1 MRHAPWL
8 VLASLFATITY
19 ATDALAADPPRAE
32 RYLTEGRLA
41 DGQRELTSYLKQN
54 PADDQA
60 RFGLGTLQFVRAV
73 EHLAQTLYQFG
84 AVGPKSRLTQQIPFL
99 RVAVPENPSPDK
111 VRYADVRRM
120 LQNLLDD
127 LTAAEKTLADIK
139 DERVKLP
146 LHFGLIRLDVNG
158 DGQTADGEV
167 LWKIYAE
174 LNRGIRLNNEFA
186 PEHAEQFVIAFD
198 YGDVHWLRGY
208 CHLLSAMC
216 ETILAYDQQ
225 DLFNAVAHQLFDNPD
240 VPALPKDIILR
251 QDPNNP
257 WMDDIADAI
266 AGIHMMR
273 FPLKEPE
280 RMKSALAHLESVIDL
295 SRQSWKAI
303 QAETDDDREWIP
315 NSKQGG
321 VIPGVRVTAEM
332 IAGWHEFLGE
342 AEKMLAGK
350 KLIPHWRFSAKY
362 GINLRRV
369 FLEPREFDVV
379 MWAHGSAAVPYAEE
393 GPVARG
399 ETWNRMES
407 IFGGQFIGFAFWFN

>member
-1 MRHAPWL
+1 MRRAPWL
-8 VLASLFATITY
+8 LFAVLL
-19 ATDALAADPPRAE
+19 ATSIDARPASAAEPARVE
-32 RYLTEGRLA
+32 QYLTEGRLA
-41 DGQRELTSYLKQN
+41 DGERELAAYLKQN
-54 PADDQA
+54 PADDRA
-60 RFGLGTLQFVRAV
+60 RFGLGTLQFVRSI

-84 AVGPKSRLTQQIPFL
+84 ALGSESRLGRQIPFL
-99 RVAVPENPSPDK
+99 RVSVPQNPNPDK

-120 LQNLLDD
+120 VANLLDD
-127 LTAAEKTLADIK
+127 LTAAEKTLAAIK

-158 DGQTADGEV
+158 DGKTADSEV

-174 LNRGIRLNNEFA
+174 LNRGIRLGDEFA
-186 PEHAEQFVIAFD
+186 PAHAEGFVITFD

-208 CHLLSAMC
+208 CHLLSAMG
-216 ETILAYDQQ
+216 ETVLAYDQQ
-225 DLFNAVAHQLFDNPD
+225 DLFNAVAHQLFDKPD
-240 VPALPKDIILR
+240 VPALPKDIFVGR
-251 QDPNNP
+251 DPNNP
-257 WMDDIADAI
+257 WMDEIADAI
-266 AGIHMMR
+266 AGIHLSR

-280 RMKSALAHLESVIDL
+280 RMKAALAHLESVIDH

-315 NSKQGG
+315 NSKQTGI
-321 VIPGVRVTAEM
+321 IPNVRVTAEM
-332 IAGWHEFLGE
+332 IAGWHEFLDE

-350 KLIPHWRFSAKY
+350 KLIPHWRFNAQH

-379 MWAHGSAAVPYAEE
+379 LWAHGAAAVPYAEE
-393 GPVARG
+393 GPVVRG

>member
-1 MRHAPWL
+1 MRSAL
-8 VLASLFATITY
+8 GLLFALSIG
-19 ATDALAADPPRAE
+19 ALALPALADDPPRVE

-41 DGQRELTSYLKQN
+41 DGQRELAAYLQQN

-73 EHLAQTLYQFG
+73 EHLAQSLYQFG
-84 AVGPKSRLTQQIPFL
+84 AVGPKSRLAQQVPFL
-99 RVAVPENPSPDK
+99 RLAVPENPDPDK
-111 VRYADVRRM
+111 IRYADVRRM

-127 LTAAEKTLADIK
+127 LTAADKTLADIK
-139 DERVKLP
+139 DEQVKLP

-158 DGQTADGEV
+158 DGKTADSEV
-167 LWKIYAE
+167 LWKIYAA
-174 LNRGIRLNNEFA
+174 LNRGIRLGDQFK
-186 PEHAEQFVIAFD
+186 PEHAEAFVISFD
-198 YGDVHWLRGY
+198 YGDMHWLRGY

-216 ETILAYDQQ
+216 ETVLAYDQQ

-240 VPALPKDIILR
+240 VPALPREIFAGRDG
-251 QDPNNP
+251 NNR
-257 WMDDIADAI
+257 WMDDLADAI
-266 AGIHMMR
+266 AAIHLSR

-280 RMKSALAHLESVIDL
+280 RMKASLAHLERVIDH
-295 SRQSWKAI
+295 SRKSWQAI
-303 QAETDDDREWIP
+303 QAETDDESEWIP
-315 NSKQGG
+315 NSKQTG

-332 IAGWHEFLGE
+332 IAGWHEFLNEG
-342 AEKMLAGK
+342 EKMLAGK
-350 KLIPHWRFSAKY
+350 KLIPHWRFNAEH

-379 MWAHGSAAVPYAEE
+379 LWAHGSAAVPYAEK
-393 GPVARG
+393 GIVVRG

>member
-1 MRHAPWL
+1 MRCAL
-8 VLASLFATITY
+8 LLAGVLAICWSPRP
-19 ATDALAADPPRAE
+19 ALADDPPRVE
-32 RYLTEGRLA
+32 RYLIDGRLA
-41 DGQRELTSYLKQN
+41 DGQRELAAHLKDH

-73 EHLAQTLYQFG
+73 EHLAQSLYQFG
-84 AVGPKSRLTQQIPFL
+84 AVGPKSRLTQQVPFL
-99 RVAVPENPSPDK
+99 RIAVPENPQPDK

-158 DGQTADGEV
+158 DGKSADGEV
-167 LWKIYAE
+167 LWKIYAN
-174 LNRGIRLNNEFA
+174 LNRGIRLGDQFA
-186 PEHAEQFVIAFD
+186 PEHAEAFVIAFD

-208 CHLLSAMC
+208 CHLLSSMC

-240 VPALPKDIILR
+240 VPTLPKNVIIR

-266 AGIHMMR
+266 AAIHLSR

-280 RMKSALAHLESVIDL
+280 RMKSALAHLEQVIAL
-295 SRQSWKAI
+295 SRDSWKSI

-315 NSKQGG
+315 NSKQTG
-321 VIPGVRVTAEM
+321 VIPGVRVTEEM
-332 IAGWHEFLGE
+332 IGGWHGFLDE
-342 AEKMLAGK
+342 AEKMLSGK
-350 KLIPHWRFSAKY
+350 KLIPHWRFNAEH

-379 MWAHGSAAVPYAEE
+379 LWAHGSAAVPYAEK
-393 GPVARG
+393 GIVVRG
-399 ETWNRMES
+399 ETWNRLES

>member
-1 MRHAPWL
+1 MRHALWL
-8 VLASLFATITY
+8 VLAALFA
-19 ATDALAADPPRAE
+19 AAIHAQAVRAAEPPRVE

-41 DGQRELTSYLKQN
+41 DGQRELAGYLKEN

-60 RFGLGTLQFVRAV
+60 RFGLGTLQFVRSV

-99 RVAVPENPSPDK
+99 RIAVPENPAPDK

-127 LTAAEKTLADIK
+127 LTVAEKTLAEIK
-139 DERVKLP
+139 DEKVKLP

-158 DGQTADGEV
+158 DGQTADSEV

-174 LNRGIRLNNEFA
+174 LNRGIRLGEEFA
-186 PEHAEQFVIAFD
+186 PEHAEAFTIVFD

-208 CHLLSAMC
+208 CHLLSATC
-216 ETILAYDQQ
+216 EAVLAYDQQ
-225 DLFNAVAHQLFDNPD
+225 DLFNAVAHQLFDRPD
-240 VPALPKDIILR
+240 VPALPREIFIGRDA
-251 QDPNNP
+251 NNP

-266 AGIHMMR
+266 AGIHLSR

-280 RMKSALAHLESVIDL
+280 RMKASLAHLEAVIDH

-303 QAETDDDREWIP
+303 QAEKDDDREWIP
-315 NSKQGG
+315 NSKQTG
-321 VIPGVRVTAEM
+321 VIPGVRVSAEI
-332 IAGWHEFLGE
+332 IAGWHEFLDE
-342 AEKMLAGK
+342 AEKLLSGK
-350 KLIPHWRFSAKY
+350 KLIPHWRFNARY

-369 FLEPREFDVV
+369 FLEPRELDVV
-379 MWAHGSAAVPYAEE
+379 LWAHGSAAAPYAEE
-393 GPVARG
+393 GPVVTR
-399 ETWNRMES
+399 ETWNRMGS
-407 IFGGQFIGFAFWFN
+407 MFGGQFIGFAFWFN

>member
-1 MRHAPWL
+1 MRASRWRHFAI
-8 VLASLFATITY
+8 VFSLA
-19 ATDALAADPPRAE
+19 ALPLAANAADPPRVE
-32 RYLTEGRLA
+32 RYLVEGRLA
-41 DGQRELTSYLKQN
+41 DGQRELASYLKQN
-54 PADDQA
+54 AADDQA
-60 RFGLGTLQFVRAV
+60 RFGLGTLQFVRSI
-73 EHLAQTLYQFG
+73 EHLTQTLYQFG
-84 AVGPKSRLTQQIPFL
+84 AVGPKSRLTRQIPFL
-99 RVAVPENPSPDK
+99 RVAVPENPNPDK

-120 LQNLLDD
+120 IENLLDD
-127 LTAAEKTLADIK
+127 LAAAEKTLAEIK
-139 DERVKLP
+139 DEKVKLP

-158 DGQTADGEV
+158 DGKTADSEV

-174 LNRGIRLNNEFA
+174 LNRGIRLGEQFA
-186 PEHAEQFVIAFD
+186 PEHVEGFVIAFD

-240 VPALPKDIILR
+240 VPALPKDVFSGR
-251 QDPNNP
+251 DPNNP
-257 WMDDIADAI
+257 WMDEIADAI
-266 AGIHMMR
+266 AGIHLAR

-280 RMKSALAHLESVIDL
+280 RMKSALTHLESVIDH

-315 NSKQGG
+315 NSKQTGI
-321 VIPGVRVTAEM
+321 IPNVRVTAEM
-332 IAGWHEFLGE
+332 IAGWHEFLDE
-342 AEKMLAGK
+342 AEQMLSGK
-350 KLIPHWRFSAKY
+350 KLIPHWRFNAQH

-379 MWAHGSAAVPYAEE
+379 MWAHGSAAVPYAEQ

-399 ETWNRMES
+399 ETWNRMEA

>member
-1 MRHAPWL
+1 MRAASPVVIVCICVIL
-8 VLASLFATITY
+8 LAGTARG
-19 ATDALAADPPRAE
+19 DEPRVE
-32 RYLTEGRLA
+32 RYLVEGRLA
-41 DGQRELTSYLKQN
+41 DGQRELSAHLKAH
-54 PADDQA
+54 PADDQS

-73 EHLAQTLYQFG
+73 EHLAQSLHQFG
-84 AVGPKSRLTQQIPFL
+84 AVGPKSRLAQQVPFL
-99 RVAVPENPSPDK
+99 RIAVPENPNPDK
-111 VRYADVRRM
+111 IRYADVRRM

-127 LTAAEKTLADIK
+127 LTAAEETLADIK
-139 DERVKLP
+139 DEQVKLP

-158 DGQTADGEV
+158 DGKTADSEV
-167 LWKIYAE
+167 LWKIYAD
-174 LNRGIRLNNEFA
+174 LNRGIRLGDQFK
-186 PEHAEQFVIAFD
+186 PEHAEAFVIAFD

-240 VPALPKDIILR
+240 APALPRDIIVR
-251 QDPNNP
+251 HEPNNP

-266 AGIHMMR
+266 AAIHLSR

-280 RMKSALAHLESVIDL
+280 RMKSALAHMEQVIGH
-295 SRQSWKAI
+295 SRDSWKAI
-303 QAETDDDREWIP
+303 GAETDDEREWIP
-315 NSKQGG
+315 NSKQTG
-321 VIPGVRVTAEM
+321 VIPGVRVTDEM

-342 AEKMLAGK
+342 AEKMLSGK
-350 KLIPHWRFSAKY
+350 KLIPHWRFNAQH

-379 MWAHGSAAVPYAEE
+379 LWAHGSAAVPYAEK
-393 GPVARG
+393 GIVVRG
-399 ETWNRMES
+399 ETWNRLET